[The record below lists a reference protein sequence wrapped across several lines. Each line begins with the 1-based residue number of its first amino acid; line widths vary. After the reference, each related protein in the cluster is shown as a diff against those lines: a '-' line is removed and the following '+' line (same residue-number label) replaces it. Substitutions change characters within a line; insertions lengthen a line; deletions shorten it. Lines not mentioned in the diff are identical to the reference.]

1 MFYILTFRRAGSF
14 PTIKETFNLDE
25 ISELID
31 DLVLNQIDFTL
42 VAFKH

>member
-1 MFYILTFRRAGSF
+1 MFYILTYN
-14 PTIKETFNLDE
+14 TKTDNKKLETFDLDE
-25 ISELID
+25 ISKLID